1 MYKYFI
7 ANVATAALNAGI
19 GADNQRKTAMVGDSI
34 SKHGCSSTS
43 HNSRGNLFL
52 GGI

>member
-7 ANVATAALNAGI
+7 ANVAAAALNAGI

-34 SKHGCSSTS
+34 SKHRRSSAS
-43 HNSRGNLFL
+43 LKGRNNLL
-52 GGI
+52 NVKK